1 MAQPH
6 RRVLRVAPPGSA
18 GGGGDG
24 EAFPTV
30 QAAVDAVPLG
40 NRERTVIRLAPGVYR
55 EPVYVP
61 KTKNFITLAGA
72 SAEATVISWD
82 NTATRI
88 KHAQTSRVIGTGTFG
103 CGTVIVEGEDFIAEN
118 ITFQNSA
125 PQGSGQA
132 VAVRVTADKCAFY
145 GCRFLGWQ
153 DTLYL
158 HYGKQYL
165 RDCYIE
171 GNCDFIFGNSI
182 ALLEHCHIHCKSA
195 GFITAHSR
203 KSSSESTGYVF
214 LRCIITGNGEAGYI
228 FLGRPWGPFGR
239 VVFAHTFMDRCVK
252 ATGWHN
258 WDKSENERTACF
270 YEYRFYAADQ
280 YIITFLK
287 FRQFWSVWC
296 SGPGSRSSSR
306 VSWCRELLDLE
317 AEQFLTHSF
326 VDPDLDRPWL
336 LQMMAIKIPASA

>member
-18 GGGGDG
+18 GGSGDG

-171 GNCDFIFGNSI
+171 GNCDFIFGN
-182 ALLEHCHIHCKSA
+182 
-195 GFITAHSR
+195 
-203 KSSSESTGYVF
+203 
-214 LRCIITGNGEAGYI
+214 GEAGYI

-270 YEYRFYAADQ
+270 YEYR
-280 YIITFLK
+280 
-287 FRQFWSVWC
+287 C

-326 VDPDLDRPWL
+326 VDPDLDRSWL
-336 LQMMAIKIPASA
+336 VQMMAIKIPASA

>member
-1 MAQPH
+1 MAHQQ

-18 GGGGDG
+18 PGGDG
-24 EAFPTV
+24 ETFPTV

-40 NRERTVIRLAPGVYR
+40 NRARTVIRLAPGVYR
-55 EPVYVP
+55 EPVYVA
-61 KTKNFITLAGA
+61 KTKNFVTLAGA

-88 KHAQTSRVIGTGTFG
+88 KHDQTSRVIGTGTFG

-118 ITFQNSA
+118 ITFENSA

-132 VAVRVTADKCAFY
+132 VAVRVTADRCAFY
-145 GCRFLGWQ
+145 SCHFLGWQ

-171 GNCDFIFGNSI
+171 GSCDFIFGNSI
-182 ALLEHCHIHCKSA
+182 ALLERCHIHCKSA

-239 VVFAHTFMDRCVK
+239 VVFAHTFMDRCIK
-252 ATGWHN
+252 PTGWHN

-270 YEYRFYAADQ
+270 YEYR
-280 YIITFLK
+280 
-287 FRQFWSVWC
+287 C
-296 SGPGSRSSSR
+296 SGPGSRKSNR
-306 VSWCRELLDLE
+306 VAWCRELLDLE
-317 AEQFLTHSF
+317 AEQFLAHSF

-336 LQMMAIKIPASA
+336 LQMMAIRIPASA